1 MKQGRKP
8 EVPGLCTREETA
20 GRAVAAGTICH
31 YPHCVALLTPTCWG
45 GARVGVWLVL
55 EDDERIRN
63 QCGASLDSLV
73 DFAVLG
79 DTMLMS
85 GMRLTTAHEIL
96 RPLFTSHRDTYLL

>member
-31 YPHCVALLTPTCWG
+31 YPHCVALLTPTCRG

-63 QCGASLDSLV
+63 
-73 DFAVLG
+73 
-79 DTMLMS
+79 
-85 GMRLTTAHEIL
+85 
-96 RPLFTSHRDTYLL
+96 